1 MGIEIEDGTGSGDRA
16 RINNNRLYTNALTLG
31 NFENA
36 VLTGDAYNINTEFL
50 SITTDAEHALLYLK
64 NDGNTDIVIESW
76 FIATDIGSN
85 GSSYGLAK
93 AYFDPTG
100 GTIISGGTVV
110 NSVNRKGGDSK
121 LPTVT
126 ALKGGEGFTFTG
138 TTDPV
143 LYQTQSAG
151 SRAFG
156 NIKLALEPGKSI
168 VICYKP
174 NGAEPIDIYS
184 GFQFYVT
191 NNN

>member
-1 MGIEIEDGTGSGDRA
+1 MGKEIEDGTGTGDRA
-16 RINNNRLYTNALTLG
+16 RVKDSRLYTNALTLG
-31 NFENA
+31 NFENS
-36 VLTGDAYNINTEFL
+36 VLEGNAYNINTEFL

-64 NDGNTDIVIESW
+64 NDENTDIVIESW

-85 GSSYGLAK
+85 GSSYGTVK
-93 AYFDPTG
+93 AYFDPVG
-100 GTIISGGTVV
+100 GTIVSGGTPI
-110 NSVNRKGGDSK
+110 NTVNRKGGDSK
-121 LPTVT
+121 LAKVT
-126 ALKGGEGFTFTG
+126 SLKGGEGFTFTG
-138 TTDPV
+138 TTDAV

-174 NGAEPIDIYS
+174 NGAEPISIYS

-191 NNN
+191 KNN